1 MSGDHLLVAY
11 CNGVLRSF
19 DRNTGKLEW
28 EYDVKKETGE
38 NSFHAA
44 MVVSGDLV
52 IAATEVTTGSV
63 YGFACDTCQV
73 IWRRPCG
80 PGVFTDLACSDERV
94 FVHTLQD
101 SVLSLDR
108 STGRTLWAFAGPGAG
123 DTTGNGPLSPASR
136 SRQHSPALA
145 GDTYLYVDD
154 KGTLRGLRAAD
165 GGLAWERRFNEP
177 VMTSVSVFRGV
188 AYVGTRDRVY
198 HAVAPATGELKSHL
212 AVPGVNWTPLTCS
225 DRGMVGWAL
234 VDTAYDATWQFVA
247 YNRDMTRLLWI
258 KPPPDSGAY
267 WGTFRPPIVGRLAIA
282 GTNHGHVL
290 AYDLESG
297 DLAWELQIEDRAPR
311 SIVEDPDKPGRIY
324 IGSGRGTLY
333 AFDGARE
340 SGSGR
345 RRPSAR

>member
-63 YGFACDTCQV
+63 YGFACDTCQG